1 MIGGN
6 MASLASDLERDY
18 RLTPAAIRP
27 HPGGFESDCF
37 VADQEWFV
45 KVWRGNEAPANLGR
59 LSALQASGL
68 PVPAPIRTETGGLY
82 AWSGGRP
89 YAVFPFVRGRTA
101 EDEDWRLT
109 ANALKRVHEI
119 EGVDLPRS
127 SMDEPEIRRL
137 GECLD
142 HPWIR
147 TRSHEVAANILR
159 LERTIGRARAK
170 AVRHVVCHQDFGG
183 FNLLINH
190 GQVAAILDWE
200 QAVCGPREHDL
211 WVAAEGTH
219 GEMFLAEYGAH
230 DLDLDHLEYALLARA
245 LRDMAVRVLTETDQP
260 GVGTW
265 GFQRIARLERDLEMF
280 RPFCA

>member
-1 MIGGN
+1 MIVGN
-6 MASLASDLERDY
+6 MASLASDLARDF
-18 RLTPAAIRP
+18 RLTPATLRP

-37 VADQEWFV
+37 VADQMWFV
-45 KVWRGNEAPANLGR
+45 KVWHRNEGPADLGR
-59 LSALQASGL
+59 LNALQAAGL
-68 PVPAPIRTETGGLY
+68 PVPAPVRTLRGGLY
-82 AWSGGRP
+82 AWSEGRP

-109 ANALKRVHEI
+109 ANALKRVHEVH
-119 EGVDLPRS
+119 GVDLPRS
-127 SMDEPEIRRL
+127 SMDEPDIRRL
-137 GECLD
+137 GERLD

-147 TRSHEVAANILR
+147 ARGHEVAANMVR
-159 LERTIGRARAK
+159 LEQTIGRARAK

-183 FNLLINH
+183 FNLLIDDGH
-190 GQVAAILDWE
+190 VAAILDWD

-211 WVAAEGTH
+211 WVAAEGAQ
-219 GEMFLAEYGAH
+219 GELFLAEYGAR

-245 LRDMAVRVLTETDQP
+245 LRDMAARVLTETDQP